1 MPVERRLPQPFSPR
15 RLCFSHSFKQLLWE
29 IIMKTRIIL
38 FALTLA
44 ALPFAA
50 QSASAQG
57 YYDRLDRDEA
67 RIARDNHRIWHE
79 RADVA
84 RDWRALSRER
94 AERDYAALREREAL
108 WHGNF
113 GAARYFDWRR
123 RHEQAEI
130 NAERRD
136 IARDRQHIAHERFQ
150 RDIDIAHRNY
160 DEGRYR

>member
-1 MPVERRLPQPFSPR
+1 MVVERMLPQPFSLR
-15 RLCFSHSFKQLLWE
+15 GLCFSHSFKHLPWE
-29 IIMKTRIIL
+29 ITMKTRIAL
-38 FALTLA
+38 FALALA

-57 YYDRLDRDEA
+57 YYDRDEA
-67 RIARDNHRIWHE
+67 RVARDNHRIWHE
-79 RADVA
+79 RADIG

-94 AERDYAALREREAL
+94 GERDYAAFREREAL

-136 IARDRQHIAHERFQ
+136 IARDRRHLAYDRFH
-150 RDIDIAHRNY
+150 RDMDVAHRNY

>member
-1 MPVERRLPQPFSPR
+1 MPLERMLPQPFSLR

-29 IIMKTRIIL
+29 IIMKTRIAL
-38 FALTLA
+38 FALALA

-67 RIARDNHRIWHE
+67 RVARDNHRIWHE
-79 RADVA
+79 RADIA
-84 RDWRALSRER
+84 RDWRTLSRER
-94 AERDYAALREREAL
+94 RERDYAAFRERQAL

-113 GAARYFDWRR
+113 GAARTFDLRR

-136 IARDRQHIAHERFQ
+136 IARDRRHLAYEQFH
-150 RDIDIAHRNY
+150 RDVDVAHRNH
-160 DEGRYR
+160 DEWRYR

>member
-1 MPVERRLPQPFSPR
+1 
-15 RLCFSHSFKQLLWE
+15 
-29 IIMKTRIIL
+29 MKTRIAL
-38 FALTLA
+38 FALALA

-57 YYDRLDRDEA
+57 YYDRDEA
-67 RIARDNHRIWHE
+67 RVARDNHRIWHE
-79 RADVA
+79 RADIG

-94 AERDYAALREREAL
+94 GERDYAAFREREAL

-123 RHEQAEI
+123 RREQAEI

-136 IARDRQHIAHERFQ
+136 IARDRRHLAYERFN
-150 RDIDIAHRNY
+150 RDMDVAHRNY